1 MSRIAYTAA
10 QVFDGEKLTGNIA
23 VVVEGGLVQE
33 LVAAHGLANDVTVHD
48 LGNVILSPGFVDVQ
62 VNGGGGVLLN
72 DDPSL
77 QAIETII
84 AAHRTFGTASLLPT
98 LITDTPDVTRRAVE
112 AAIAAERA
120 ATPGFAGLHLE
131 GPHLS
136 VKRHGA
142 HDTALIR
149 PMEADDL
156 KMLLEAKSALR
167 TLVVTVAPESVS
179 PGQIGELAKAG
190 VIVSLGHS
198 DCSYDTAMRCF
209 DAGTTMVTH
218 LFNAMSQLGNRE
230 PGLVGAAL
238 ASGAASAGL
247 IVDGYHVHP
256 AAMQAALKAKAGP
269 GAIFLV
275 TDSMSTVGS
284 DIQSFTLN
292 GREIIRSGG
301 RLTLADGTLAGA
313 DIDMLACVRN
323 AREMLGLPLES
334 ALAMATS
341 APADALRRPDL
352 GRLRPGCRAKMIV
365 LEPNLKSVRMAD
377 AA

>member
-10 QVFDGEKLTGNIA
+10 QVFDGEKFAAGVA

-33 LVAAHGLANDVTVHD
+33 VVAAHDLANDLAVHD
-48 LGNVILSPGFVDVQ
+48 LGEDILSPGFVDVQ

-84 AAHRTFGTASLLPT
+84 TAHRSFGTTSLLPT
-98 LITDTPDVTRRAVE
+98 LITDTPGVTRRAVE

-120 ATPGFAGLHLE
+120 GTLGFAGLHLE

-179 PGQIGELAKAG
+179 PGQIAELAKAG
-190 VIVSLGHS
+190 VVVSLGHS
-198 DCSYDTAMRCF
+198 DCNYDTAMRCF
-209 DAGTTMVTH
+209 DAGATMVTH

-256 AAMQAALKAKAGP
+256 AGMQAALKAKTGP
-269 GAIFLV
+269 GSMFLV

-292 GREIIRSGG
+292 GREIIRYGG

-323 AREMLGLPLES
+323 ARDMLRLPPET

-341 APADALRRPDL
+341 TPANALRRSDL
-352 GRLRPGCRAKMIV
+352 GRVLPGSRA
-365 LEPNLKSVRMAD
+365 NLIALAPDLQSVRQVD
-377 AA
+377 LT

>member
-10 QVFDGEKLTGNIA
+10 QVFDGEKLAANKA
-23 VVVEGGLVQE
+23 VVVEGGLV
-33 LVAAHGLANDVTVHD
+33 LSVTDASSLESAIPLHNFGD
-48 LGNVILSPGFVDVQ
+48 VILSPGFVDVQ
-62 VNGGGGVLLN
+62 VNGGGGVMLN
-72 DDPSL
+72 DEPSL

-84 AAHRTFGTASLLPT
+84 AAHGQFGTMALLPT
-98 LITDTPDVTRRAVE
+98 LITDTPEVTGRAVG

-136 VKRHGA
+136 VKRNGA

-149 PMEADDL
+149 AMEANDL
-156 KMLLEAKSALR
+156 KILLEAKSALR

-179 PGQIGELAKAG
+179 PNQIAELAKAG

-209 DAGTTMVTH
+209 GAGATMVTH

-238 ASGAASAGL
+238 ASGVVSAGL
-247 IVDGYHVHP
+247 IVDGFHVHP
-256 AAMQAALKAKAGP
+256 AAMTAALRAKCGP
-269 GAIFLV
+269 GSIFLV

-292 GREIIRSGG
+292 GRGIIRSGG

>member
-33 LVAAHGLANDVTVHD
+33 LVAAHDLANDVTVHD

-179 PGQIGELAKAG
+179 PGQIGELAKVG

>member
-10 QVFDGEKLTGNIA
+10 QVFDGEKFAAGMA
-23 VVVEGGLVQE
+23 VVVESGLVQE
-33 LVAAHGLANDVTVHD
+33 VVAARGLGGDVAVQD
-48 LGNVILSPGFVDVQ
+48 LGNVILSPGFVDCQ
-62 VNGGGGVLLN
+62 VNGGGGVMLN
-72 DDPSL
+72 DNPSL
-77 QAIETII
+77 QAIKTII
-84 AAHRTFGTASLLPT
+84 AAHRRFGTTSLLPT

-120 ATPGFAGLHLE
+120 GIQGFAGLHLE

-136 VKRHGA
+136 VKRQGA
-142 HDTALIR
+142 HDPALIR

-156 KMLLEAKSALR
+156 EFLLTAKSDLR

-179 PGQIGELAKAG
+179 PEQIAELSKAG
-190 VIVSLGHS
+190 VVVSLGHS

-209 DAGTTMVTH
+209 DAGATMVTH

-230 PGLVGAAL
+230 PGVVGAAL
-238 ASGAASAGL
+238 SSGAVSAGL
-247 IVDGYHVHP
+247 IADGFHVHP
-256 AAMQAALKAKAGP
+256 AAMGAALKAKAGP
-269 GAIFLV
+269 RSIFLV

-292 GREIIRSGG
+292 GREIIRFGG

-323 AREMLGLPLES
+323 AREILELPLEA

-341 APADALRRPDL
+341 APANALRRSDL
-352 GRLRPGCRAKMIV
+352 GRLLPGSRA
-365 LEPNLKSVRMAD
+365 NLIALAVDLQSVRQVD
-377 AA
+377 PT

>member
-10 QVFDGEKLTGNIA
+10 QVFDGEKFAAGLA
-23 VVVEGGLVQE
+23 VLVEGGLVQE
-33 LVAAHGLANDVTVHD
+33 VVAAHGLASDVVVND
-48 LGNVILSPGFVDVQ
+48 LGDVILSPGFVDVQ

-84 AAHRTFGTASLLPT
+84 TAHRTFGTTSLLPT

-112 AAIAAERA
+112 AAISAERA

-156 KMLLEAKSALR
+156 KILLEAKSALR

-179 PGQIGELAKAG
+179 PGQIAELAKAG

-198 DCSYDTAMRCF
+198 DCNYETAMRCF
-209 DAGTTMVTH
+209 EAGATMVTH

-269 GAIFLV
+269 GSIFLV

-292 GREIIRSGG
+292 GREIIRSDG

-313 DIDMLACVRN
+313 DIDMLACARN
-323 AREMLGLPLES
+323 AREMLGLPLET

-341 APADALRRPDL
+341 APANALRRSDL
-352 GRLRPGCRAKMIV
+352 GRLLPGSRASLIA
-365 LEPNLKSVRMAD
+365 LAPDLQSVRQVYPT
-377 AA
+377 

>member
-1 MSRIAYTAA
+1 MSRTAYTAA
-10 QVFDGEKLTGNIA
+10 QVFDGETFAAGVA
-23 VVVEGGLVQE
+23 VVVEGGLVKE
-33 LVAAHGLANDVTVHD
+33 VVAAHGLASDVAFND
-48 LGNVILSPGFVDVQ
+48 LGDVILSPGFVDVQ

-84 AAHRTFGTASLLPT
+84 AAHRTFGTTSLLPT

-120 ATPGFAGLHLE
+120 GTLGFAGLHLE

-142 HDTALIR
+142 HDTALIC

-156 KMLLEAKSALR
+156 KMLLDAKSALR

-179 PGQIGELAKAG
+179 PNQSSELAKAG

-209 DAGTTMVTH
+209 EAGATMVTH

-247 IVDGYHVHP
+247 IVDGFHVHP
-256 AAMQAALKAKAGP
+256 AGMQAALKAKTGQ
-269 GAIFLV
+269 GSIFLV
-275 TDSMSTVGS
+275 TDSMSTVG
-284 DIQSFTLN
+284 
-292 GREIIRSGG
+292 
-301 RLTLADGTLAGA
+301 
-313 DIDMLACVRN
+313 
-323 AREMLGLPLES
+323 
-334 ALAMATS
+334 
-341 APADALRRPDL
+341 
-352 GRLRPGCRAKMIV
+352 
-365 LEPNLKSVRMAD
+365 
-377 AA
+377 

>member
-1 MSRIAYTAA
+1 MMRIAYTAA
-10 QVFDGEKLTGNIA
+10 QVFDGETFAAGVA

-33 LVAAHGLANDVTVHD
+33 VVTANSLGSAVAVYD
-48 LGNVILSPGFVDVQ
+48 LGDVILSPGFVDCQ
-62 VNGGGGVLLN
+62 VNGGGGVMLN

-84 AAHRTFGTASLLPT
+84 AAHGRFGTTSLLPT

-156 KMLLEAKSALR
+156 KMLLKAKSDLR

-179 PGQIGELAKAG
+179 PGQIAELSKAG

-209 DAGTTMVTH
+209 DAGATMVTH

-238 ASGAASAGL
+238 ANGVVSAGL
-247 IVDGYHVHP
+247 IVDGFHVHP
-256 AAMQAALKAKAGP
+256 VGMQAALKAKTGP
-269 GAIFLV
+269 RSIFLV

-284 DIQSFTLN
+284 DIRSFTLN

-323 AREMLGLPLES
+323 AREMLELPLET

-341 APADALRRPDL
+341 APADALLRPDI
-352 GRLRPGCRAKMIV
+352 GRIRAGAVAALIALTPDLLAVSIV
-365 LEPNLKSVRMAD
+365 
-377 AA
+377 